1 MPHCVGPAHMHC
13 QNSFMSLVPRV
24 FKFSFPFIE
33 KWPNAWEG
41 LTSLNEKWCKAEQAC
56 LTRWRKRKERSKR
69 PFGVVWELK
78 QNKESFGHFGVSSR
92 ESKTQKRESF
102 SWRCGPKNR
111 EKHSESVREW
121 KRKRRHFSLLKLH
134 TRKINWWS
142 SHGVFECYNYEDLEY
157 SELEYS
163 EER

>member
-1 MPHCVGPAHMHC
+1 MFLLLFFRLQGERIFQVNICVFVCDCYLKLIILMIILFRTKQCRLQCWVPHCVGPAHMHC

-69 PFGVVWELK
+69 PFSLAWELK
-78 QNKESFGHFGVSSR
+78 QNKESLGHFGVSSR

-102 SWRCGPKNR
+102 NWRC
-111 EKHSESVREW
+111 
-121 KRKRRHFSLLKLH
+121 SLK
-134 TRKINWWS
+134 K
-142 SHGVFECYNYEDLEY
+142 
-157 SELEYS
+157 
-163 EER
+163 